1 MTVSTQRRSGGYV
14 ERGGGGSS
22 SLADVVELI
31 LDRGLVIDVFVRVS
45 LVGIEILTV
54 DARIVVASIDTF
66 LRFAEATNRL
76 DLYRTGNRLAHEAVV
91 DTVAATAAVLPMRFP
106 AVVDEEGVV
115 KELLAPHHDHFEA
128 VLGELEGRVQFTLK
142 GRYEQDVVL
151 REVLEGH
158 EEIHDLR
165 DKVHELPE
173 EASYYD
179 RVRLGELV
187 VAALV
192 ERRDDDAAQVLE
204 RLRPFAVSTVAN
216 PPGRPEDLV
225 NAAFLVERERVR
237 KFEDAVE
244 DLGRDLIDR
253 VRLRLL
259 GPLAPYDFVPEE

>member
-1 MTVSTQRRSGGYV
+1 MSATYVYGLVGADMDLPDGLAGLGPSGRVSTIAHGRVAAIVS
-14 ERGGGGSS
+14 
-22 SLADVVELI
+22 DVPT
-31 LDRGLVIDVFVRVS
+31 DRPLGTRD
-45 LVGIEILTV
+45 
-54 DARIVVASIDTF
+54 
-66 LRFAEATNRL
+66 
-76 DLYRTGNRLAHEAVV
+76 DLLAHEAVV

-158 EEIHDLR
+158 EEIHGLR
-165 DKVHELPE
+165 DKVRELPE

-187 VAALV
+187 VAALE

-204 RLRPFAVSTVAN
+204 RLRPFAVSTVVN
-216 PPGRPEDLV
+216 SPGRPEDLV
-225 NAAFLVERERVR
+225 NAAFLVERERLR
-237 KFEDAVE
+237 EFEDAVE
-244 DLGRDLIDR
+244 DLGRDLIGR

-259 GPLAPYDFVPEE
+259 GPLAPYDFIPEE